1 MGWSGWSGTVPS
13 NAAVASGSD
22 GLSDYSGED
31 GGGER
36 FVRLEETPR
45 EQAFRAELRS
55 WLGETLPTL
64 PPEPPFE
71 DWAAKRAYDT
81 GWQRRL
87 FDAGYAGVSWPAA
100 YGGRGATP
108 SEELIFLEETERAGA
123 PYVGCNFV
131 STLHA
136 GPTIAAEGTPEQRA
150 RYLPPIL
157 RGDNVWCQGF
167 PEPEAG
173 SDLASLRTRAV
184 RDGNH
189 YVVTGQKIWTS
200 HAQVADYCELLVR
213 TDPDAPVATD
223 SAPGSSSGTAG
234 RNLQRKHRGI
244 TWMIMPMDSPG
255 ITVRPMR
262 TLTGESEFSEMFLD
276 EVRIPV
282 ENVVG
287 AENDGWRVAMVTFSF
302 ERGTAFVSELL
313 GSMRLLTDLVDI
325 ARKTSS
331 AAGTGT
337 AWDDAGIRRE
347 LTLAA
352 AELDAQW
359 ALTKRNVSRA
369 ARHGS
374 PGVGGSIFKL
384 AYHETRERIGE
395 VALQVLGRAR
405 LALDDPTGLS
415 ARHLD
420 HVHQRL
426 YALSLS
432 IAAGTAQIQRNI
444 VGERLLGLPKER

>member
-1 MGWSGWSGTVPS
+1 
-13 NAAVASGSD
+13 
-22 GLSDYSGED
+22 
-31 GGGER
+31 
-36 FVRLEETPR
+36 VRLKETLE
-45 EQAFRAELRS
+45 EQAFRRELRA
-55 WLGETLPTL
+55 WLDDTLPTL

-81 GWQRRL
+81 DWQRRL
-87 FDAGYAGVSWPAA
+87 FEAGYAGISWPKE

-108 SEELIFLEETERAGA
+108 SEELIFLEETEKAGA

-167 PEPEAG
+167 SEPEAG

-184 RDGNH
+184 RDGGH

-200 HAQVADYCELLVR
+200 HAQVADYCELLAR
-213 TDPDAPVATD
+213 TDPDAP
-223 SAPGSSSGTAG
+223 
-234 RNLQRKHRGI
+234 KHRGI
-244 TWMIMPMDSPG
+244 SWMVMPMDSPG

-313 GSMRLLTDLVDI
+313 GSMRLLTDLIEI
-325 ARKTSS
+325 AKKTPVRS
-331 AAGTGT
+331 GT
-337 AWDDAGIRRE
+337 AWDDAGIRRD
-347 LTLAA
+347 LTLVA

-359 ALTKRNVSRA
+359 ALTKRNVARA

-374 PGVGGSIFKL
+374 PGVGGSVFKL
-384 AYHETRERIGE
+384 AYHETRERMGE
-395 VALQVLGRAR
+395 VAYQVLGRAR

-426 YALSLS
+426 YALSLG

>member
-1 MGWSGWSGTVPS
+1 M
-13 NAAVASGSD
+13 
-22 GLSDYSGED
+22 
-31 GGGER
+31 
-36 FVRLEETPR
+36 RLKETPE
-45 EQAFRAELRS
+45 EQAFRRDLRA
-55 WLGETLPTL
+55 WLDETLPTL

-71 DWAAKRAYDT
+71 DWPAKRAYDT

-87 FDAGYAGVSWPAA
+87 FDAGYAGISWPKT

-123 PYVGCNFV
+123 PYVGCCFV

-167 PEPEAG
+167 SEPEAG

-184 RDGNH
+184 RDGDH

-200 HAQVADYCELLVR
+200 HAQVADFCELLVR
-213 TDPDAPVATD
+213 TDPDAP
-223 SAPGSSSGTAG
+223 
-234 RNLQRKHRGI
+234 KHRGI
-244 TWMIMPMDSPG
+244 TWMVMPMDSPG

-276 EVRIPV
+276 EVRIPI

-313 GSMRLLTDLVDI
+313 GSMRLLTDLIEI
-325 ARKTSS
+325 ARKSPL
-331 AAGTGT
+331 GGGT
-337 AWDDAGIRRE
+337 AWDDAGIRRD
-347 LTLAA
+347 LTLVA

-359 ALTKRNVSRA
+359 ALTRRNVSRA

-374 PGVGGSIFKL
+374 PGVGGSVFKL
-384 AYHETRERIGE
+384 AYHETRERMGE
-395 VALQVLGRAR
+395 VALRVLGRAR

-420 HVHQRL
+420 HVQQRL

>member
-1 MGWSGWSGTVPS
+1 
-13 NAAVASGSD
+13 
-22 GLSDYSGED
+22 
-31 GGGER
+31 
-36 FVRLEETPR
+36 VRLTETP
-45 EQAFRAELRS
+45 EELAFRRDLRA
-55 WLGETLPTL
+55 WLDETLPTL

-87 FDAGYAGVSWPAA
+87 HDAGYAGISWPRE

-108 SEELIFLEETERAGA
+108 SEELIFLEETEKAGA
-123 PYVGCNFV
+123 PYVGCCFV

-150 RYLPPIL
+150 RHLPSIL
-157 RGDNVWCQGF
+157 RGEHVWCQGF
-167 PEPEAG
+167 SEPEAG

-184 RDGNH
+184 RDGDH

-213 TDPDAPVATD
+213 TDPDAP
-223 SAPGSSSGTAG
+223 
-234 RNLQRKHRGI
+234 KHRGI
-244 TWMIMPMDSPG
+244 TWLIMPMDAPG

-282 ENVVG
+282 DNVVG

-313 GSMRLLTDLVDI
+313 GSMRLLADLADI
-325 ARKTSS
+325 ARKS
-331 AAGTGT
+331 G
-337 AWDDAGIRRE
+337 AWDDDHVRGE
-347 LTLAA
+347 LTRVA
-352 AELDAQW
+352 AELEAQW

-374 PGVGGSIFKL
+374 PGVGGSVFKL
-384 AYHETRERIGE
+384 AYHETRERMGA
-395 VALQVLGRAR
+395 VALQILGRAR
-405 LALDDPTGLS
+405 LAMGDPTGVS
-415 ARHLD
+415 TRHLD
-420 HVHQRL
+420 HVQQRL

>member
-1 MGWSGWSGTVPS
+1 
-13 NAAVASGSD
+13 
-22 GLSDYSGED
+22 
-31 GGGER
+31 
-36 FVRLEETPR
+36 VRLKETPE
-45 EQAFRAELRS
+45 EQAFRHDLRA
-55 WLGETLPTL
+55 WLDETLPTL

-71 DWAAKRAYDT
+71 DWAAKRVYDT

-87 FDAGYAGVSWPAA
+87 FDAGYAGISWPTE

-167 PEPEAG
+167 SEPEAG

-184 RDGNH
+184 RDGDH
-189 YVVTGQKIWTS
+189 YVVSGQKIWTS
-200 HAQVADYCELLVR
+200 HAQVADFCELLVR
-213 TDPDAPVATD
+213 TDPDAP
-223 SAPGSSSGTAG
+223 
-234 RNLQRKHRGI
+234 KHRGI
-244 TWMIMPMDSPG
+244 TWIVMPMDSPG
-255 ITVRPMR
+255 IDVRPMR

-276 EVRIPV
+276 EVRVPV

-287 AENDGWRVAMVTFSF
+287 AEHDGWRVAMVTFSF

-313 GSMRLLTDLVDI
+313 GSMRLLTDLVEI
-325 ARKTSS
+325 ARKTPLHS
-331 AAGTGT
+331 GT

-347 LTLAA
+347 LTVIG

-384 AYHETRERIGE
+384 AYHETRERMGE

>member
-1 MGWSGWSGTVPS
+1 
-13 NAAVASGSD
+13 
-22 GLSDYSGED
+22 
-31 GGGER
+31 
-36 FVRLEETPR
+36 VRLKETLE
-45 EQAFRAELRS
+45 EQAFRRELRA
-55 WLGETLPTL
+55 WLDDTLPTL

-71 DWAAKRAYDT
+71 DWAAKRTYDT

-87 FDAGYAGVSWPAA
+87 FEAGYAGISWPKE

-108 SEELIFLEETERAGA
+108 SEELIFLEETEKAGA

-167 PEPEAG
+167 SEPEAG

-184 RDGNH
+184 RDGDH

-200 HAQVADYCELLVR
+200 HAQVADYCELLAR
-213 TDPDAPVATD
+213 TDPDAP
-223 SAPGSSSGTAG
+223 
-234 RNLQRKHRGI
+234 KHRGI
-244 TWMIMPMDSPG
+244 TWMVMPMDSPG

-313 GSMRLLTDLVDI
+313 GSMRLLTDLVEI
-325 ARKTSS
+325 AKKTPLRQ
-331 AAGTGT
+331 GT
-337 AWDDAGIRRE
+337 AWDDAGIRRD
-347 LTLAA
+347 LTLVA
-352 AELDAQW
+352 AELDAEW
-359 ALTKRNVSRA
+359 ALTKRNVARA

-374 PGVGGSIFKL
+374 PGVGGSVFKL
-384 AYHETRERIGE
+384 AYHETRERMGD
-395 VALQVLGRAR
+395 VAYQVLGRAR

-426 YALSLS
+426 YALSLG

>member
-1 MGWSGWSGTVPS
+1 LPLVLTVCQIG
-13 NAAVASGSD
+13 A
-22 GLSDYSGED
+22 
-31 GGGER
+31 
-36 FVRLEETPR
+36 VRLRETPE
-45 EQAFRAELRS
+45 EQAFRQELRA
-55 WLGETLPTL
+55 WLDETLPTL

-71 DWAAKRAYDT
+71 DWPAKRAYDT

-87 FDAGYAGVSWPAA
+87 YDAGYAGISWPKE

-157 RGDNVWCQGF
+157 RGDHVWCQGF
-167 PEPEAG
+167 SEPEAG

-184 RDGNH
+184 RDGDH

-213 TDPDAPVATD
+213 TDPDSP
-223 SAPGSSSGTAG
+223 
-234 RNLQRKHRGI
+234 KHRGI
-244 TWMIMPMDSPG
+244 TWLIMPMDSPG

-282 ENVVG
+282 ENAVG

-313 GSMRLLTDLVDI
+313 GSMRLLADLVDI
-325 ARKTSS
+325 ARKVP
-331 AAGTGT
+331 AGRHRT

-347 LTLAA
+347 LAIVA
-352 AELDAQW
+352 AELEAEW
-359 ALTKRNVSRA
+359 ALTRRNVSRA
-369 ARHGS
+369 ARHGT
-374 PGVGGSIFKL
+374 PGVGGSVFKL
-384 AYHETRERIGE
+384 AYHETRERMGE
-395 VALQVLGRAR
+395 VALRILGRAR

-415 ARHLD
+415 ARRLD

>member
-1 MGWSGWSGTVPS
+1 
-13 NAAVASGSD
+13 
-22 GLSDYSGED
+22 
-31 GGGER
+31 
-36 FVRLEETPR
+36 VRLKETPE
-45 EQAFRAELRS
+45 EQAFRRDLRA
-55 WLGETLPTL
+55 WLDETLPTL
-64 PPEPPFE
+64 APEPPFE
-71 DWAAKRAYDT
+71 DWTAKRAYDT

-87 FDAGYAGVSWPAA
+87 FEAGYAGISWPKE

-108 SEELIFLEETERAGA
+108 SEELIFLEETEKAGA

-150 RYLPPIL
+150 TYLPPIL

-167 PEPEAG
+167 SEPEAG

-184 RDGNH
+184 RDGDH

-200 HAQVADYCELLVR
+200 HAQVADYCELLAR
-213 TDPDAPVATD
+213 TDPDAP
-223 SAPGSSSGTAG
+223 
-234 RNLQRKHRGI
+234 KHRGI
-244 TWMIMPMDSPG
+244 TWMVMPMDSPG

-262 TLTGESEFSEMFLD
+262 TLTGESEFGEMFLD

-313 GSMRLLTDLVDI
+313 GSMRLLTDLVEI
-325 ARKTSS
+325 AKKTPLHD
-331 AAGTGT
+331 GT
-337 AWDDAGIRRE
+337 AWDDAGIRRD
-347 LTLAA
+347 LTLVA

-359 ALTKRNVSRA
+359 ALTKRNVARA
-369 ARHGS
+369 ARHGT
-374 PGVGGSIFKL
+374 PGVGGSVFKL
-384 AYHETRERIGE
+384 AYHETRERMGD

-405 LALDDPTGLS
+405 LALDDPTGQS

>member
-1 MGWSGWSGTVPS
+1 M
-13 NAAVASGSD
+13 
-22 GLSDYSGED
+22 
-31 GGGER
+31 
-36 FVRLEETPR
+36 RLKETPA
-45 EQAFRAELRS
+45 EQAFRAELRA
-55 WLGETLPTL
+55 WLDATLAGL
-64 PPEPPFE
+64 PDPPPFE

-87 FDAGYAGVSWPAA
+87 HDAGYAGISWPKE

-108 SEELIFLEETERAGA
+108 SEELIFLEESERAGA

-167 PEPEAG
+167 SEPEAG

-184 RDGNH
+184 RDGDH

-200 HAQVADYCELLVR
+200 HAQVADYCELLAR
-213 TDPDAPVATD
+213 TDPDAP
-223 SAPGSSSGTAG
+223 
-234 RNLQRKHRGI
+234 KHRGI

-255 ITVRPMR
+255 IEVRPMR

-282 ENVVG
+282 GNVVG
-287 AENDGWRVAMVTFSF
+287 AENDGWRVAMVTFGF

-313 GSMRLLTDLVDI
+313 GSMRLLADLVDI
-325 ARKTSS
+325 ARKTPLG
-331 AAGTGT
+331 AGT
-337 AWDDAGIRRE
+337 AWDDASIRRP
-347 LTLAA
+347 LTVVG
-352 AELDAQW
+352 AELEAEW

-369 ARHGS
+369 ARHGNA
-374 PGVGGSIFKL
+374 GVGGSVFKL
-384 AYHETRERIGE
+384 AYHETRERMGE
-395 VALQVLGRAR
+395 VALRLLGRAR
-405 LALDDPTGLS
+405 LAFDDPTGLS

-420 HVHQRL
+420 HVGQTL

-444 VGERLLGLPKER
+444 VGERLLGLPKDPYRSAPADRKKPAAGADLYGGR

>member
-1 MGWSGWSGTVPS
+1 
-13 NAAVASGSD
+13 
-22 GLSDYSGED
+22 
-31 GGGER
+31 
-36 FVRLEETPR
+36 VRLRETPE
-45 EQAFRAELRS
+45 EQAFRAELRA
-55 WLGETLPTL
+55 WLDATLPGL
-64 PPEPPFE
+64 PDPPPFE

-87 FDAGYAGVSWPAA
+87 HDAGYAGISWPKE

-157 RGDNVWCQGF
+157 QGDNVWCQGF
-167 PEPEAG
+167 SEPEAG

-184 RDGNH
+184 RDGDH

-200 HAQVADYCELLVR
+200 HAQVADYCELLAR
-213 TDPDAPVATD
+213 TDPDAP
-223 SAPGSSSGTAG
+223 
-234 RNLQRKHRGI
+234 KHRGI

-255 ITVRPMR
+255 IDVRPMR

-276 EVRIPV
+276 DVRIPV

-287 AENDGWRVAMVTFSF
+287 AENDGWRVAMVTFGF

-313 GSMRLLTDLVDI
+313 GSMRLLADLVDI
-325 ARKTSS
+325 ARKTPLGS
-331 AAGTGT
+331 GT
-337 AWDDAGIRRE
+337 AWDDASIRRE
-347 LTLAA
+347 LTVVG
-352 AELDAQW
+352 AELEAEW

-369 ARHGS
+369 ARHGNA
-374 PGVGGSIFKL
+374 GVGGSVFKL
-384 AYHETRERIGE
+384 AYHETRERMGE
-395 VALQVLGRAR
+395 VALRLLGRAR
-405 LALDDPTGLS
+405 LALDDPSGLS

-420 HVHQRL
+420 HVGQTL

>member
-1 MGWSGWSGTVPS
+1 
-13 NAAVASGSD
+13 
-22 GLSDYSGED
+22 LK
-31 GGGER
+31 
-36 FVRLEETPR
+36 ETPE
-45 EQAFRAELRS
+45 EQAFRRDLRA
-55 WLGETLPTL
+55 WLDETLPTL

-71 DWAAKRAYDT
+71 DWPAKRAYDT

-87 FDAGYAGVSWPAA
+87 FDAGYAGISWPKA

-167 PEPEAG
+167 SEPEAG

-184 RDGNH
+184 RDGDH

-200 HAQVADYCELLVR
+200 HAQVADFCELLAR
-213 TDPDAPVATD
+213 TDPDA
-223 SAPGSSSGTAG
+223 S
-234 RNLQRKHRGI
+234 KHGGI

-282 ENVVG
+282 DNVVG

-313 GSMRLLTDLVDI
+313 GSMRLLTDLVEI
-325 ARKTSS
+325 ARKTPL
-331 AAGTGT
+331 GTGT
-337 AWDDAGIRRE
+337 AWDDAGIRHE
-347 LTLAA
+347 LTVVA
-352 AELDAQW
+352 AELDAEW
-359 ALTKRNVSRA
+359 ALTRRNVSRA

-374 PGVGGSIFKL
+374 PGVGGSVFKL
-384 AYHETRERIGE
+384 AYHETRERMGE
-395 VALQVLGRAR
+395 VALRILGRAR

>member
-1 MGWSGWSGTVPS
+1 VQ
-13 NAAVASGSD
+13 
-22 GLSDYSGED
+22 LK
-31 GGGER
+31 
-36 FVRLEETPR
+36 ETPD
-45 EQAFRAELRS
+45 EAAFRAELRA
-55 WLGETLPTL
+55 WLDATLPTL

-71 DWAAKRAYDT
+71 DWTAKRAYDT

-87 FDAGYAGVSWPAA
+87 FDAGYAGISWPQE

-167 PEPEAG
+167 SEPGAG

-184 RDGNH
+184 RDGDH

-200 HAQVADYCELLVR
+200 HAQVADYCELLTR
-213 TDPDAPVATD
+213 TDPEAP
-223 SAPGSSSGTAG
+223 
-234 RNLQRKHRGI
+234 KHRGI
-244 TWMIMPMDSPG
+244 TWMVMPMDSPG

-262 TLTGESEFSEMFLD
+262 TLTGEREFSEMFLD

-325 ARKTSS
+325 ARKS
-331 AAGTGT
+331 GQR
-337 AWDDAGIRRE
+337 DDASIRDE
-347 LTLAA
+347 LVVIA

-374 PGVGGSIFKL
+374 PGVGGSVFKL
-384 AYHETRERIGE
+384 AYHETRTRMGE
-395 VALQVLGRAR
+395 VALRLLGRAR
-405 LALDDPTGLS
+405 LALDDSTGLS

-420 HVHQRL
+420 HLQQTL

>member
-1 MGWSGWSGTVPS
+1 M
-13 NAAVASGSD
+13 
-22 GLSDYSGED
+22 
-31 GGGER
+31 
-36 FVRLEETPR
+36 RLRETPD
-45 EQAFRAELRS
+45 EQAFRRELRD
-55 WLGETLPTL
+55 WLDEVLPTL

-71 DWAAKRAYDT
+71 DWPAKRAYDT

-87 FDAGYAGVSWPAA
+87 HDAGYAGISWPKE

-150 RYLPPIL
+150 RHLPPIL
-157 RGDNVWCQGF
+157 RGDHVWCQGF
-167 PEPEAG
+167 SEPEAG

-184 RDGNH
+184 RDGDH

-213 TDPDAPVATD
+213 TDPDAP
-223 SAPGSSSGTAG
+223 
-234 RNLQRKHRGI
+234 KHRGI
-244 TWMIMPMDSPG
+244 TWLIMPMDSPG

-276 EVRIPV
+276 EVHIPV

-313 GSMRLLTDLVDI
+313 GSMRLLTDLVEI
-325 ARKTSS
+325 ARKTP
-331 AAGTGT
+331 AGRGAT
-337 AWDDAGIRRE
+337 AWDDAAIRGE
-347 LTLAA
+347 LAVIA

-369 ARHGS
+369 ARHGT
-374 PGVGGSIFKL
+374 PGVGGSVFKL
-384 AYHETRERIGE
+384 AYHETRERMGD
-395 VALQVLGRAR
+395 VALRVLGRAR
-405 LALDDPTGLS
+405 LALDDPTGRS

-444 VGERLLGLPKER
+444 VGERLLGLPRER

>member
-1 MGWSGWSGTVPS
+1 
-13 NAAVASGSD
+13 
-22 GLSDYSGED
+22 
-31 GGGER
+31 
-36 FVRLEETPR
+36 VRLRETAE
-45 EQAFRAELRS
+45 EQAFRHELRA
-55 WLGETLPTL
+55 WLEETLPTL
-64 PPEPPFE
+64 PPAPPFE
-71 DWAAKRAYDT
+71 DWPAKRAYDT

-87 FDAGYAGVSWPAA
+87 FEAGYAGISWPRD

-108 SEELIFLEETERAGA
+108 SEELIFLEESERAGA

-157 RGDNVWCQGF
+157 RGDDVWCQGF
-167 PEPEAG
+167 SEPEAG

-184 RDGNH
+184 RDGDH
-189 YVVTGQKIWTS
+189 YVVTGRKIWTS
-200 HAQVADYCELLVR
+200 HAQVADFCELLVR
-213 TDPDAPVATD
+213 TDPGSLVAAD
-223 SAPGSSSGTAG
+223 PAPGTSSAEGG
-234 RNLQRKHRGI
+234 RDPQRKHRGI

-255 ITVRPMR
+255 IDVRPMR

-282 ENVVG
+282 ANVVG
-287 AENDGWRVAMVTFSF
+287 AENDGWRVAMVTFGF

-313 GSMRLLTDLVDI
+313 GSMRLLTDLVEI
-325 ARKTSS
+325 ARKGP
-331 AAGTGT
+331 AGPGGT

-347 LTLAA
+347 LAVVG

-359 ALTKRNVSRA
+359 ALTRRNVSRA
-369 ARHGS
+369 ARHGN
-374 PGVGGSIFKL
+374 PGVGGSVFKL
-384 AYHETRERIGE
+384 AYHETRQRLGE
-395 VALQVLGRAR
+395 VALRVLGRAR

-432 IAAGTAQIQRNI
+432 IAAGTAQVQRNI

>member
-1 MGWSGWSGTVPS
+1 M
-13 NAAVASGSD
+13 
-22 GLSDYSGED
+22 
-31 GGGER
+31 
-36 FVRLEETPR
+36 RLRETPE
-45 EQAFRAELRS
+45 EQAFRRELRL
-55 WLGETLPTL
+55 WLEETLPTL

-71 DWAAKRAYDT
+71 DWEAKRAYDT

-87 FDAGYAGVSWPAA
+87 YEAGYAGVSWPKE

-123 PYVGCNFV
+123 PYVGCCFV

-136 GPTIAAEGTPEQRA
+136 GPTIIAEGTPEQRA

-157 RGDNVWCQGF
+157 RGDHVWCQGF
-167 PEPEAG
+167 SEPEAG

-200 HAQVADYCELLVR
+200 HAQVADFCELLVR
-213 TDPDAPVATD
+213 TDPDAP
-223 SAPGSSSGTAG
+223 
-234 RNLQRKHRGI
+234 KHRGI
-244 TWMIMPMDSPG
+244 TWLIMPMDLPG
-255 ITVRPMR
+255 IEVRPMR

-287 AENDGWRVAMVTFSF
+287 AENDGWRVAMVTFGF

-313 GSMRLLTDLVDI
+313 ASKRLLADLVEI
-325 ARKTSS
+325 ARKTPWRG
-331 AAGTGT
+331 AT
-337 AWDDAGIRRE
+337 AWDDAGIRDE
-347 LTLAA
+347 LVLIE
-352 AELDAQW
+352 AELEAQW

-369 ARHGS
+369 ARHGT
-374 PGVGGSIFKL
+374 PGVGGSVFKL
-384 AYHETRERIGE
+384 AYHETRERMGE
-395 VALQVLGRAR
+395 VALRILGRAR
-405 LALDDPTGLS
+405 LALDDPTGVS

-432 IAAGTAQIQRNI
+432 IAAGTSQIQRNI
-444 VGERLLGLPKER
+444 VGERLLGLPKDR

>member
-1 MGWSGWSGTVPS
+1 M
-13 NAAVASGSD
+13 
-22 GLSDYSGED
+22 
-31 GGGER
+31 
-36 FVRLEETPR
+36 RLRETPD
-45 EQAFRAELRS
+45 EQAFRRQLHD
-55 WLGETLPTL
+55 WLDDVLPTL

-71 DWAAKRAYDT
+71 DWPAKRAYDT

-87 FDAGYAGVSWPAA
+87 YDAGYAGISWPRE

-136 GPTIAAEGTPEQRA
+136 GPTLAAEGTPQQRA
-150 RYLPPIL
+150 RHLPPIL
-157 RGDNVWCQGF
+157 RGEHVWCQGF
-167 PEPEAG
+167 SEPEAG

-184 RDGNH
+184 RDGDH

-200 HAQVADYCELLVR
+200 HAQVADFCELLVR
-213 TDPDAPVATD
+213 TDPDAP
-223 SAPGSSSGTAG
+223 
-234 RNLQRKHRGI
+234 KHRGI
-244 TWMIMPMDSPG
+244 TWLIMPMDSPG

-313 GSMRLLTDLVDI
+313 GSMRLLTDLVEI
-325 ARKTSS
+325 AKKTPAGR
-331 AAGTGT
+331 AAT

-347 LTLAA
+347 LAVVA

-359 ALTKRNVSRA
+359 ALTRRNVSLA
-369 ARHGS
+369 ARHGT
-374 PGVGGSIFKL
+374 PGVGGSVFKL
-384 AYHETRERIGE
+384 AYHETREHMGE
-395 VALQVLGRAR
+395 VALRVLGRAR
-405 LALDDPTGLS
+405 LALDDPTGRS

-444 VGERLLGLPKER
+444 VGERLLGLPRER

>member
-1 MGWSGWSGTVPS
+1 M
-13 NAAVASGSD
+13 
-22 GLSDYSGED
+22 
-31 GGGER
+31 
-36 FVRLEETPR
+36 RLKETSE
-45 EQAFRAELRS
+45 EQAFRLELRA
-55 WLGETLPTL
+55 WLDETLPTL

-87 FDAGYAGVSWPAA
+87 FDAGYAGISWPKE

-167 PEPEAG
+167 SEPEAG
-173 SDLASLRTRAV
+173 SDLASLRTRAI
-184 RDGNH
+184 RDGDH
-189 YVVTGQKIWTS
+189 YVVSGQKIWTS

-213 TDPDAPVATD
+213 TDPDAP
-223 SAPGSSSGTAG
+223 
-234 RNLQRKHRGI
+234 KHRGI
-244 TWMIMPMDSPG
+244 TWIIMPMDSPG
-255 ITVRPMR
+255 IEVRPMR

-282 ENVVG
+282 DNVVG
-287 AENDGWRVAMVTFSF
+287 TENDGWRVAMVTFSF

-313 GSMRLLTDLVDI
+313 GSMRLVDDLVDI
-325 ARKTSS
+325 ARKTPL
-331 AAGTGT
+331 GRGT
-337 AWDDAGIRRE
+337 AWDDDDIRRE
-347 LTLAA
+347 LVVVA

-369 ARHGS
+369 ARHGT
-374 PGVGGSIFKL
+374 PGVGGSVFKL
-384 AYHETRERIGE
+384 AYHETRERMGE
-395 VALQVLGRAR
+395 VALRILGRAR
-405 LALDDPTGLS
+405 LALDDPTGRS
-415 ARHLD
+415 ARHVD
-420 HVHQRL
+420 HVHERL

>member
-1 MGWSGWSGTVPS
+1 M
-13 NAAVASGSD
+13 
-22 GLSDYSGED
+22 
-31 GGGER
+31 
-36 FVRLEETPR
+36 RLRETPE
-45 EQAFRAELRS
+45 EQAFRQDLRA
-55 WLGETLPTL
+55 WLDEALPTL

-71 DWAAKRAYDT
+71 DWTAKRAYDT

-87 FDAGYAGVSWPAA
+87 HDAGYAGISWPEE

-108 SEELIFLEETERAGA
+108 SEELIFLEETEKAGA

-167 PEPEAG
+167 SEPEAG

-184 RDGNH
+184 RDGDH

-213 TDPDAPVATD
+213 TDPDAP
-223 SAPGSSSGTAG
+223 
-234 RNLQRKHRGI
+234 KHRGI
-244 TWMIMPMDSPG
+244 TWMVMPMDSPG
-255 ITVRPMR
+255 ITVRPMQ

-313 GSMRLLTDLVDI
+313 GSMRLLTDLVEI
-325 ARKTSS
+325 AKKTPLHQ
-331 AAGTGT
+331 GT
-337 AWDDAGIRRE
+337 AWDDAGIRRD
-347 LTLAA
+347 LTLVA

-359 ALTKRNVSRA
+359 ALTKRNVARA
-369 ARHGS
+369 ARHGT
-374 PGVGGSIFKL
+374 PGVGGSVFKL
-384 AYHETRERIGE
+384 AYHETRERMGE

-405 LALDDPTGLS
+405 LALDDPTGRS